1 MIAGSASRADDR
13 NSPMKS
19 GHCDADCVIKIEN
32 LQKRYGKTD
41 ALKGVDLA
49 VQKGELFALIGP
61 DGAGKTTIFQILSGV
76 MRPTSGRATILGRPP
91 EHMRAK
97 MGYLTQHF
105 SLYPEL
111 TIDENLRYAAGVR
124 NVPSKVFAERRENLL
139 SRMALLKFGDR
150 LAGLLSGGMKTK
162 LALCCA
168 LIAQPEVLLLDE
180 PTTGVD
186 PVSRREL
193 WQLLASIAQEGV
205 TTIVATP
212 NLDEAEVSSKVGLIY
227 DGRIHKTGSPA
238 ELRNALE
245 LSRLEVQCGWLE
257 AAEDEFENAHLPSIV
272 DVQARGDRLDIL
284 VRDVNQA
291 KSEIESLLLRANLAP
306 YTVVDTDLT
315 LENVFAV
322 NLASHVIQHQAPVTV
337 FREAQEQDLN
347 RFAIKTENLKKNFG
361 SFQAVKSISLEIRY
375 GEIYGLLGANGAG
388 KTTTIQML
396 CGLQKPA
403 SGTASVAGISP
414 LQHTSKTRQK
424 IGYMSQKFTL
434 YDDLTVLENL
444 EFYAATYEIPG
455 KIRREKIDWVLAVC
469 GLSGMEKTLT
479 GQLPRGW
486 KQRIAFGA
494 SVIHEPEI
502 LFLDEPTAGLDPF
515 GRRQLWKLIREFAAN
530 GTAVLVTTHFL
541 DEAEYCHRLG
551 LMLSGTLLAQGSPTA
566 LKRDQPGK
574 LIEIFTSGQILLAF
588 HVLSAKLEPW
598 RIAIFPK
605 SLKVLLDR
613 ADDESSLKTILQSA
627 GLQDIRLREVAP
639 SLEEVFIGMVQGG
652 KA

>member
-1 MIAGSASRADDR
+1 MIAQSASRADDR
-13 NSPMKS
+13 GSPRKPAAADT
-19 GHCDADCVIKIEN
+19 DAVIKIN
-32 LQKRYGKTD
+32 SLAKQYGKVE
-41 ALKGVDLA
+41 ALRGVDLA
-49 VQKGELFALIGP
+49 VQRGELFALIGP

-76 MRPTSGRATILGRPP
+76 MQPTSGEAFILGQPSSL
-91 EHMRAK
+91 MRNK

-111 TIDENLRYAAGVR
+111 TIDENLNYAAGVR
-124 NVPSKVFAERRENLL
+124 NVPSKLLRARKEELL
-139 SRMALLKFGDR
+139 SRMALLPFTKR
-150 LAGLLSGGMKTK
+150 LAGQLSGGMKTK

-168 LIAQPEVLLLDE
+168 LIAQPAVLLLDE

-205 TTIVATP
+205 TTLVATP
-212 NLDEAEVSSKVGLIY
+212 NLDEAEVSSKVALIY
-227 DGRIHKTGSPA
+227 DGRIHKVGSPA
-238 ELRNALE
+238 ELRADLG
-245 LSRLEVQCGWLE
+245 LSRLELQCGWLE
-257 AAEDEFENAHLPSIV
+257 AAEDELLNRKLPAIV
-272 DVQARGDRLDIL
+272 DVQPRGDRIDLL
-284 VRDVNQA
+284 VTDPAAGKLQLEQLLTEA
-291 KSEIESLLLRANLAP
+291 KLTPFN
-306 YTVVDTDLT
+306 VVDADLT

-322 NLASHVIQHQAPVTV
+322 NLSSHVVHHSTEVSLY
-337 FREAQEQDLN
+337 RELEERDLN
-347 RFAIKTENLKKNFG
+347 KFAIKTSDLKKNFG
-361 SFQAVKSISLEIRY
+361 SFQAVKGVSIEIRY

-396 CGLQKPA
+396 CGLVKPS
-403 SGTASVAGISP
+403 SGDAQVAGIP
-414 LQHTSKTRQK
+414 PWMHTSKTRQN

-434 YDDLTVLENL
+434 YDDLSVQENF
-444 EFYAATYEIPG
+444 EFYAATYEIP
-455 KIRREKIDWVLAVC
+455 RRERAAKIEWALEVC
-469 GLSGMEKTLT
+469 GLSGMGKTLT

-494 SVIHEPEI
+494 SVMHEPQI

-551 LMLSGTLLAQGSPTA
+551 LMLSGQLLAQGSPTS
-566 LKRDQPGK
+566 LKRDQAGR
-574 LIEIFTSGQILLAF
+574 LLEVSVERVLDAF
-588 HVLSAKLEPW
+588 HVLATTIAPW

-605 SLKVLLDR
+605 SLRIIIEREEEEEIIRSVLD
-613 ADDESSLKTILQSA
+613 KA
-627 GLQDIRLREVAP
+627 GMPGSTYREISP

-652 KA
+652 RAK

>member
-1 MIAGSASRADDR
+1 MIAGSASRADDTD
-13 NSPMKS
+13 SPSKS
-19 GHCDADCVIKIEN
+19 GSAQSDYVIRISGVH
-32 LQKRYGKTD
+32 KRYGKVE
-41 ALKGVDLA
+41 ALRGIDLA
-49 VQKGELFALIGP
+49 VPRGELFALIGP

-76 MRPTSGRATILGRPP
+76 IEPSSGTALILGEAPSR
-91 EHMRAK
+91 MRSK

-124 NVPSKVFAERRENLL
+124 NVPGKIFAERREQL
-139 SRMALLKFGDR
+139 LLKMSLSPFSKR

-227 DGRIHKTGSPA
+227 DGRIHRTGSPA
-238 ELRNALE
+238 ELRSALA
-245 LSRLEVQCGWLE
+245 LNRLEVQCGWLE
-257 AAEDEFENAHLPSIV
+257 AAEDELVNAALPTVV
-272 DVQARGDRLDIL
+272 DIQARGDRLDVL
-284 VRDVNQA
+284 VRDG
-291 KSEIESLLLRANLAP
+291 SEGTRQIESLLSEAGLSP
-306 YTVVDTDLT
+306 YTIVQAELT

-322 NLASHVIQHQAPVTV
+322 NLASVAVQRNPAVNLQ
-337 FREAQEQDLN
+337 REDDDRDLN
-347 RFAIKTENLKKNFG
+347 KFAIQTTDLRKNYG
-361 SFQAVKSISLEIRY
+361 TFQAVKGISLEIRY

-396 CGLQKPA
+396 CGLVKPA
-403 SGTASVAGISP
+403 SGQATVAGIP
-414 LQHTSKTRQK
+414 PWQHTSKTRQN

-434 YDDLTVLENL
+434 YDDLTVLENM
-444 EFYAATYEIPG
+444 EFYAATYEISRAH
-455 KIRREKIDWVLAVC
+455 RREKIAWAISVC
-469 GLSGMEKTLT
+469 GLTGMEKTLT

-494 SVIHEPEI
+494 SVMHEPQI

-515 GRRQLWKLIREFAAN
+515 GRRQLWRLIREFAAH

-566 LKRDQPGK
+566 LKRDQAGK
-574 LIEIFTSGQILLAF
+574 LFEVSTE
-588 HVLSAKLEPW
+588 HVLKAFQALSTKLEPW

-605 SLKVLLDR
+605 CLKVLLDR
-613 ADDESSLKTILQSA
+613 AEDATIVRSVLEAEGIECPQF
-627 GLQDIRLREVAP
+627 REIAP
-639 SLEEVFIGMVQGG
+639 SLEEVFIAMVQRG
-652 KA
+652 KAQ